1 MYPEF
6 PLQNYTMNEELACIV
21 NRVHELYTR
30 YGIKSVTMDDV
41 ARHLGISKKT
51 LYKYVT
57 DKDDLVDKVIDYE
70 IEMLNNGMECKQKQ
84 NLNAIEELLIVSKIL
99 NQKMKGLNL
108 ATLYDLRK
116 YYPQHYEKFTKAR
129 RDKMYDS
136 VMANIEKGQREGLY
150 RLDLNPNIIARIQI
164 SRIESLIDNDIF
176 SIEEFTSD
184 KFFYEIFIYHIRGIA
199 NQKGIEFLEN
209 ELKNFDIND
218 LNFIQAK

>member
-1 MYPEF
+1 
-6 PLQNYTMNEELACIV
+6 MNEELACIV
-21 NRVHELYTR
+21 SRVHELYTK

-51 LYKYVT
+51 LYKHVT

-70 IEMLNNGMECKQKQ
+70 IEMLNKGMECKQKQ

-116 YYPQHYEKFTKAR
+116 YYPHHYERFTKAR
-129 RDKMYDS
+129 RDKMFEN
-136 VMANIEKGQREGLY
+136 VMANIEKGQREGLF
-150 RLDLNPNIIARIQI
+150 RTDLNASIIARIQI
-164 SRIESLIDNDIF
+164 SRVESLIDNDIF
-176 SIEEFTSD
+176 TIEEFTSD

-218 LNFIQAK
+218 LNFLHAK